1 MLQIWEM
8 LEQSLAEN
16 VMLVSGAQKEDS
28 CDCCGPIKSKWQSD
42 LGKAQGG
49 CIFSQSFLQPPPLPL
64 SWGSREGTA
73 SHHSSFWLVVFH
85 ALSIK
90 GCCLHAGCQ
99 EESSTCILKLSPQG
113 TVCYTP
119 PGEEEIVLL
128 LAKQVMLV
136 VFKTTATGNREHRW
150 HSHSSEIVEISP
162 ILFS

>member
-1 MLQIWEM
+1 MSCLLVELKRRIAVTAVVQSNQNDRVT
-8 LEQSLAEN
+8 LERHREVVFLASHSYN
-16 VMLVSGAQKEDS
+16 
-28 CDCCGPIKSKWQSD
+28 
-42 LGKAQGG
+42 
-49 CIFSQSFLQPPPLPL
+49 PPPLPL